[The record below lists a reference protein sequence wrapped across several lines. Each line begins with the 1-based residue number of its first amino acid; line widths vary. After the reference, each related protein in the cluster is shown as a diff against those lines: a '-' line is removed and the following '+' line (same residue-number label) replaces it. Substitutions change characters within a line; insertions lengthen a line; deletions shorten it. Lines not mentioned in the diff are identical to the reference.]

1 MTSSEFTIDGVPYLL
16 ESSCEYRHWS
26 VIRDRVVKF
35 LERVGKDAAILTTAA
50 VEGTTEI
57 NRELVSF
64 KLTINPTGNPF
75 RES

>member
-26 VIRDRVVKF
+26 VVRDRVVKF
-35 LERVGKDAAILTTAA
+35 LERVGKAGAILTTAT

-57 NRELVSF
+57 NRETVSF
-64 KLTINPTGNPF
+64 KLTIYPSGNTF
-75 RES
+75 Q

>member
-1 MTSSEFTIDGVPYLL
+1 MTSSEFTIDGISYLL

-35 LERVGKDAAILTTAA
+35 LERAGKGAVVLSTAT

-64 KLTINPTGNPF
+64 KLTIYPTGNPF

>member
-26 VIRDRVVKF
+26 VIRDRVIKF
-35 LERVGKDAAILTTAA
+35 LERAGKGAVILSTAT
-50 VEGTTEI
+50 VEGKTEI

-64 KLTINPTGNPF
+64 KLTIYPTGNPF

>member
-35 LERVGKDAAILTTAA
+35 LERAGKGAVVLSTAT

-57 NRELVSF
+57 NREPVSF